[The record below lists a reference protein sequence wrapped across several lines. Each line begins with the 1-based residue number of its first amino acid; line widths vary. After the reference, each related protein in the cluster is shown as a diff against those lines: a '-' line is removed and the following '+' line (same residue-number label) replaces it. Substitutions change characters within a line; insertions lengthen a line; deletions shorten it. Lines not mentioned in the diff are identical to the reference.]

1 MRAASRIFWPFPNR
15 CQGMTTLRGK
25 SALVIGASVGV
36 GRSTV
41 ERLLAEG
48 ARVTAVARNPER
60 LAQLPAACA
69 AAVAQGAGTLSTVAG
84 DASDQQ
90 FIDDLL
96 QSLDPDAI
104 ALVGGT
110 RVSSAPFV
118 DYDWAT
124 FSEAWHND
132 MQGTFHV
139 LKRAHQQPLKPGSS
153 IVVVSSGAAISGS
166 PISGGY
172 SGAKRMQWLLAG
184 YAQKHADR
192 EGLQIRT
199 TTIVPRQL
207 IEGTA
212 IAERAATVYGAMEGL
227 TAEQYMSRFPAPL
240 TCDMVADAIVRAL
253 GNALPGNSSAYGV
266 SSSGV
271 EPLV

>member
-1 MRAASRIFWPFPNR
+1 
-15 CQGMTTLRGK
+15 MTTLRGK

-41 ERLLAEG
+41 ARLLAEG
-48 ARVTAVARNPER
+48 ARVTAVARNPDR
-60 LAQLPAACA
+60 LALLHAELGEL
-69 AAVAQGAGTLSTVAG
+69 VEQGPGTLSTVAG
-84 DASDQQ
+84 NASDQR
-90 FIDDLL
+90 FVDDLL
-96 QSLDPDAI
+96 QSLDPDLI

-118 DYDWAT
+118 DYDWST
-124 FSEAWHND
+124 FSEAWSND
-132 MQGTFHV
+132 MQSTFHV
-139 LKRAHQQPLKPGSS
+139 LKRAHVQPLRPGSS

-212 IAERAATVYGAMEGL
+212 IADRAASVYGAMEGL
-227 TAEQYMSRFPAPL
+227 TAGQFMSRFPAPL
-240 TCDMVADAIVRAL
+240 SCDMVADAIVRAL
-253 GNALPGNSSAYGV
+253 GDDLPGHAGAYGV
-266 SSSGV
+266 SSNGV

>member
-1 MRAASRIFWPFPNR
+1 MI
-15 CQGMTTLRGK
+15 TLRGT
-25 SALVIGASVGV
+25 SALVIGASSGV

-41 ERLLAEG
+41 LSLLAEG
-48 ARVTAVARNPER
+48 VRVTAVARNATG
-60 LAQLPAACA
+60 LAQLEHDAAPVATDGA
-69 AAVAQGAGTLSTVAG
+69 ALITVAG
-84 DASDQQ
+84 DASQESFVHRLLD
-90 FIDDLL
+90 DVHPDLL
-96 QSLDPDAI
+96 

-118 DYDWAT
+118 DYTWES
-124 FSEAWHND
+124 FSEAWSND
-132 MQGTFHV
+132 MQSTFHC
-139 LKRAHQQPLKPGSS
+139 LKHAHTMPLKPGSS

-184 YAQKHADR
+184 YAQKHSDR
-192 EGLQIRT
+192 QQLGIRT

-227 TAEQYMSRFPAPL
+227 TAEQFMARFPAPL
-240 TCDMVADAIVRAL
+240 TCDAVAAAIVRVFRDDM
-253 GNALPGNSSAYGV
+253 P
-266 SSSGV
+266 SSSPTWGVTATGV
-271 EPLV
+271 EALA